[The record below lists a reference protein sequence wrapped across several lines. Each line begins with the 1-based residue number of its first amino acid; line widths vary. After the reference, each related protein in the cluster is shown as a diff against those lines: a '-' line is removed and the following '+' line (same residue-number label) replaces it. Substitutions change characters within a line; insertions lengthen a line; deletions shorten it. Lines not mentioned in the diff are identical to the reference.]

1 MPEKLPTPDK
11 TEEGTR
17 DKRKAIVIAAREI
30 FARQGYEATTIAEI
44 ANAAEVAVGTVYLYF
59 PNKREVYVAASLSL
73 FDEIADVL
81 LQPEILASPLKQVPR
96 ALIESTFRTCRANSK
111 FMPLFQVNLQTPA
124 EIEMH
129 HKDHSRIVQAINLL
143 LLHYVAQGDM
153 APFDTE
159 MYAKILFH
167 LVNSV
172 LYDCFSLESGAN
184 EERYR
189 ELTIEVV
196 ERIFFGPA
204 LHP

>member
-1 MPEKLPTPDK
+1 M
-11 TEEGTR
+11 
-17 DKRKAIVIAAREI
+17 AAREI

-59 PNKREVYVAASLSL
+59 PNKREVYVAASISLS
-73 FDEIADVL
+73 DEIADAL

-96 ALIESTFRTCRANSK
+96 ALIESTFQTCRANDK
-111 FMPLFQVNLQTPA
+111 FMSLFQVNLQTQA
-124 EIEMH
+124 EITLH
-129 HKDHSRIVQAINLL
+129 QKDHTRIIQTINIL

-159 MYAKILFH
+159 MYAKILFN

-172 LYDCFSLESGAN
+172 LYDCFCLESGAS

-189 ELTIEVV
+189 EQTIEIV